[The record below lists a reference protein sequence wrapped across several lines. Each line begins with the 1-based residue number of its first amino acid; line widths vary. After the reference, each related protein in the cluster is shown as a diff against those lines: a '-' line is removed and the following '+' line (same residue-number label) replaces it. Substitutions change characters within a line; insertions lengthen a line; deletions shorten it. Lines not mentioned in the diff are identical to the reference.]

1 MIYCIIN
8 YNLIYSDIYNNIIN
22 YCNNFNLD
30 FDNLKLKDKRNILIY
45 YSSLKLI
52 EELKKEKHKKPI
64 LIFENLEKNKL
75 IEFTLKKVSKILL
88 MPIHIDDKIEKSD
101 GMIKELELKADD
113 FYFKN
118 TFNFKKIKKN
128 LSVFT
133 NDKLEKEIKSIK
145 FLATSH

>member
-1 MIYCIIN
+1 MIYYFIN
-8 YNLIYSDIYNNIIN
+8 YNLIYSEIYNNIIN

-30 FDNLKLKDKRNILIY
+30 YDNLKLKDKRNILIY
-45 YSSLKLI
+45 YSSLRLI
-52 EELKKEKHKKPI
+52 EELKKQKGKKPI
-64 LIFENLEKNKL
+64 LIFENLEKNKI
-75 IEFTLKKVSKILL
+75 IEFALKKISRLLL
-88 MPIHIDDKIEKSD
+88 MPIFIQDKIEKSD
-101 GMIKELELKADD
+101 GMSKELELKADD

-133 NDKLEKEIKSIK
+133 NDKLEKQIKSIK